1 MKVHND
7 KINTV
12 KNTTFEGYKPV
23 KSDLGYNEYEFNY
36 PFDDS
41 KFNCYLEICKV
52 IPDENGN
59 YKLGNLLKN
68 KKQKTSELQLNS
80 GVNKINLSHYSL
92 PDGEAFGYHFK
103 LVPKDNPSAPPMYQ
117 VDAGDI
123 VNFTKS
129 NSDYEKIFNIVVP
142 NGTKGTTGGA
152 MVLLVPDSYNAM
164 YTFDKDGKY
173 VPNLDYIEAFK
184 SVKTFSN
191 KIGGSLAGVEHDLDA
206 GKFDGLAKIVSTPL
220 FTDDSKTPH
229 AYWNKNCM
237 QIAQPLG
244 SVDDYAR
251 LQRKLFA
258 HGINW
263 VSDGA
268 YVNEGLEGVHFKHVL
283 KWGTES
289 PYFNWFNAA
298 NLKDGPLSLGAF
310 GKKSSFVAHKVV
322 NSPWNFEQTADG
334 MVQAKRN
341 KHYDK
346 NKPTYIQVFDR
357 RLVTAD
363 EAKNNTPL
371 IEDYSKRNTDNIFD
385 IVTHD
390 DTVIP
395 YAFEIDPDIY
405 LDNIKKFNDYNKHKP
420 IGQYVPYSSFE
431 ATRIL
436 TKFPKFQL
444 ENKFESGFTT
454 WDANVDIAKLRY
466 VYSHADTIYENNL
479 PLSQREKYRNTI
491 VETNNEVQ
499 DYAITSAQ
507 FWTKKANQILN
518 LYVAKNLPNADA
530 NDPEKVNKLIQD
542 NITKK
547 KVFPA
552 SLNAKM
558 DINSVKNV
566 LNGSYKLNGAKTVE
580 DFKTVVKSNLMD
592 VPLDSIELGDN
603 IISVLGSPYITKR
616 ARHQDEIGK
625 SRFELDKLNN
635 PHLIPEYEETYKSTN
650 AMFYEKDDITANKN
664 GEFYTFAM
672 NVLKRVN
679 EMLPEDSKLNAG
691 YNTSSYGKYVVPLLA
706 PEIMKFA
713 VIKGLFPDAEVS
725 VNEQD
730 GGIKYN
736 YKDLKQTS
744 LQELGIQATSVK
756 QEAAE
761 LLSAMKKGV
770 ASIDNENKDLLA
782 AALYKMIENTNLTSF
797 KLAEMIV
804 DRSQA
809 GLDWRIDATKDIG
822 DIDALRNGHAD
833 FEPTWNEVT
842 KFWNKFAKAV
852 YSENPNSYLVAEVT
866 DEEDL
871 YDKGNGKDSSRY
883 GMKKDIVMKFL
894 RETGITSTANYRYF
908 FTDVAGIFGKTLQT
922 GADAFDLK
930 DINTRMSYLMQ
941 DHWNDKNELNAG
953 FLNFGPLNALSNS
966 YTFVDNH
973 DKPRILH
980 GLAMDM
986 GLFYADLTD
995 KDKNHSY
1002 REAAYRVF
1010 ENNFL
1015 GPIDMKKF
1023 NEFKFDR
1030 KSPKAAAM
1038 GDALQNAVSK
1048 TLSNLMQPYPDIV
1061 NSDNKDYIHAHF
1073 CQAISE
1079 LANGISYLKDGSRKE
1094 FNADG
1099 FGVVPFD
1106 VAINKVIEQA
1116 ENHGL
1121 ELTQAKKDILRK
1133 SILCEMLKPAL
1144 PKMKGI
1150 MQFLVAAPGNPTLY
1164 AGDDFGTTGYDQK
1177 TKNIYLQNRSVLH
1190 HEWLEEGSE
1199 KIEDLKKFK
1208 TEIDEVMALRS
1219 RYELHPLNDGAPY
1232 LLPEQNATKT
1242 ADPNDKDY
1250 SEKLSAILRQS
1261 TDGAMT
1267 VSLFNTRG
1275 ITHDYHYENGY
1286 KDVWLSAIEITPPP
1300 DAKALRAG
1308 ISQNIEFVNAKN
1320 ENERFIVKYER
1331 KNINGNE
1338 EDHYYIVP
1346 KNGGKIHVDDYT
1358 MILYYA
1364 PDDVMKKA
1372 KELKEL
1378 REKTKVVDKDT
1389 NVFDMLKKK
1398 YEENR
1403 ARNHSTTFTGGVKLY
1418 NPQYNIVSNPYA
1430 QTKKAETG
1438 SRLAL
1443 LAK

>member
-7 KINTV
+7 KLNTV
-12 KNTTFEGYKPV
+12 RNTTFEGYKPV
-23 KSDLGYNEYEFNY
+23 KSDLGYDEYEFNY

-41 KFNCYLEICKV
+41 KFNCYLELCKV
-52 IPDENGN
+52 TPDENGD
-59 YKLGNLLKN
+59 YKLGSLLKN
-68 KKQKTSELQLNS
+68 KKLKSTELQIKS
-80 GVNKINLSHYSL
+80 GVNKINLSQYAL
-92 PDGEAFGYHFK
+92 PNSEPFGYHFK

-117 VDAGDI
+117 IDSGDV
-123 VNFTKS
+123 VNFVNQENGKKA
-129 NSDYEKIFNIVVP
+129 YEKIFNLVVP
-142 NGTKGTTGGA
+142 NGTKGTTGGSQ
-152 MVLLVPDSYNAM
+152 VLLVPDSYNAM

-237 QIAQPLG
+237 QIAQALG
-244 SVDDYAR
+244 NADDYAR
-251 LQRKLFA
+251 LQKKLFA

-283 KWGTES
+283 KWGEES
-289 PYFNWFNAA
+289 PYFNWFNAT
-298 NLKDGPLSLGAF
+298 NLKDGPFSLGVF
-310 GKKSSFVAHKVV
+310 GEKSNFVAHKVV
-322 NSPWNFEQTADG
+322 NCPWEFEQTADG
-334 MVQAKRN
+334 MIQHKRN

-357 RLVTAD
+357 RLVTPD
-363 EAKNNTPL
+363 EAKNNSPL
-371 IEDYSKRNTDNIFD
+371 IEDYSKRNTDNTFD
-385 IVTHD
+385 IVTHN

-444 ENKFESGFTT
+444 EKKFESGFTT

-479 PLSQREKYRNTI
+479 PVDKREEYRNKI
-491 VETNNEVQ
+491 IQTNKEVQ
-499 DYAITSAQ
+499 DYAITSAKY
-507 FWTKKANQILN
+507 WTKKANQILN
-518 LYVAKNLPNADA
+518 LHVAKNLPNADA
-530 NDPEKVNKLIQD
+530 NDPEKIYKLVQQ
-542 NITKK
+542 NIKDK

-552 SLNAKM
+552 LLDQKV
-558 DINSVKNV
+558 DINIIKNV
-566 LNGSYKLNGAKTVE
+566 LNGSYKLNGASTVE

-603 IISVLGSPYITKR
+603 IVSVLGSPYITNR
-616 ARHQDEIGK
+616 ARHDDEIGK
-625 SRFELDKLNN
+625 SRFELDKLEN

-650 AMFYEKDDITANKN
+650 AMFYEKDDITVNKN
-664 GEFYTFAM
+664 GELYTFAM

-679 EMLPEDSKLNAG
+679 EKLPEESKLNAG
-691 YNTSSYGKYVVPLLA
+691 YNTSAYGKYVVPLLA

-725 VNEQD
+725 VNKED
-730 GGIKYN
+730 GGIKYD
-736 YKDLKQTS
+736 YKELKQTS
-744 LQELGIQATSVK
+744 LQDLGIQATSAK
-756 QEAAE
+756 QEATE

-770 ASIDNENKDLLA
+770 ASISTKDKDLLA
-782 AALYKMIENTNLTSF
+782 EALYKMIENTNITSF

-804 DRSQA
+804 DRSQS

-822 DIDALRNGHAD
+822 DIDALRNGHVE
-833 FEPTWNEVT
+833 FETTWNEVI

-852 YSENPNSYLVAEVT
+852 YSQNPNSYLVAEVT

-871 YDKGNGKDSSRY
+871 YKIGNGEASSRY
-883 GMKKDIVMKFL
+883 GSKKDIVMKFL

-908 FTDVAGIFGKTLQT
+908 FSDVAGIFGKSAEKGGDSYEGLGTKMQ
-922 GADAFDLK
+922 
-930 DINTRMSYLMQ
+930 YLMQ
-941 DHWNDKNELNAG
+941 DHIDKDGKENTG
-953 FLNFGPLNALSNS
+953 FLHFGPLSALSTS

-973 DKPRILH
+973 DKPRVLH
-980 GLAMDM
+980 GLGMDM
-986 GLFYADLTD
+986 GLFYTDLTD
-995 KDKNHSY
+995 KNNHAY

-1015 GPIDMKKF
+1015 DSIDQNKLSKYQ
-1023 NEFKFDR
+1023 FDR

-1038 GDALQNAVSK
+1038 GDALQNAVAK
-1048 TLSNLMQPYPDIV
+1048 TLPELTKAYPDIF
-1061 NSDNKDYIHAHF
+1061 NSGNRNHIHGHF
-1073 CQAISE
+1073 CNAISE
-1079 LANGISYLKDGSRKE
+1079 LANGVSYLKDGSRKQ

-1106 VAINKVIEQA
+1106 VAINKMIEQS

-1121 ELTQAKKDILRK
+1121 ELSKAQKDILRK

-1144 PKMKGI
+1144 PKMKGM
-1150 MQFLVAAPGNPTLY
+1150 MQFLVAAPGNPTVY
-1164 AGDDFGTTGYDQK
+1164 AGDDFGTTGYEQK

-1190 HEWLEEGSE
+1190 HEWLEDGSE
-1199 KIEDLKKFK
+1199 KIDMLKNFK
-1208 TEIDEVMALRS
+1208 KEIDDVMLLRS
-1219 RYELHPLNDGAPY
+1219 RYELHPLNDGAPFV
-1232 LLPEQNATKT
+1232 LPTQNATKSG
-1242 ADPNDKDY
+1242 DPNDKDY
-1250 SEKLSAILRQS
+1250 SEKVSAILRQS

-1267 VSLFNTRG
+1267 ISLFNTRG
-1275 ITHDYHYENGY
+1275 ITHDYKQENGE
-1286 KDVWLSAIEITPPP
+1286 KDVWLSAVEITPPP
-1300 DAKALRAG
+1300 DGNSLRAG
-1308 ISQNIEFVNAKN
+1308 ISQNMEFVNAKN
-1320 ENERFIVKYER
+1320 QNERFVVKYEN
-1331 KNINGNE
+1331 KNGD
-1338 EDHYYIVP
+1338 DHYYIVP

-1364 PDDVMKKA
+1364 PEEVMKKA
-1372 KELKEL
+1372 RELEAI
-1378 REKTKVVDKDT
+1378 REKTKAVDNDT
-1389 NVFDMLKKK
+1389 NVFDTLKAQ

-1403 ARNHSTTFTGGVKLY
+1403 RRNHSTTFTGGIKLY

-1430 QTKKAETG
+1430 QPKKTETG
-1438 SRLAL
+1438 SRLAI

>member
-7 KINTV
+7 KLNTV
-12 KNTTFEGYKPV
+12 KNTSFEGYKPV
-23 KSDLGYNEYEFNY
+23 KSDLGYNVYEFNY
-36 PFDDS
+36 PFDEN

-52 IPDENGN
+52 IPDGNGN
-59 YKLGNLLKN
+59 YKLDELAKN
-68 KKQKTSELQLNS
+68 KKEKTTALQIKPGINK
-80 GVNKINLSHYSL
+80 VNLANYSL
-92 PDGEAFGYHFK
+92 GTGEAFAYHFK
-103 LVPKDNPSAPPMYQ
+103 MVPADNPTAPPMYQ
-117 VDAGDI
+117 IDSGDL
-123 VNFTKS
+123 VNFTKTD
-129 NSDYEKIFNIVVP
+129 SDYEKIYNIVVP
-142 NGTKGTTGGA
+142 NGSKGTTGGSQ
-152 MVLLVPDSYNAM
+152 VLLVPDSYNAM

-220 FTDDSKTPH
+220 FTDDTRSSH

-237 QIAQPLG
+237 QIAQSLG
-244 SVDDYAR
+244 SVDDFAR

-258 HGINW
+258 RGINW

-268 YVNEGLEGVHFKHVL
+268 FVNEGLEGVHFKHVL
-283 KWGTES
+283 KYGEES
-289 PYFNWFNAA
+289 PYFNWFNAT
-298 NLKDGPLSLGAF
+298 NIKDGPLSLGVF
-310 GKKSSFVAHKVV
+310 GKKTKFVAHKLV
-322 NSPWNFEQTADG
+322 NSPWDYEQSADG
-334 MVQAKRN
+334 IVAAKKN
-341 KHYDK
+341 KNYDK

-357 RLVTAD
+357 RLVSVD
-363 EAKNNTPL
+363 ESKNNTPL
-371 IEDYSKRNTDNIFD
+371 IEQYSKRNTANIFD
-385 IVTHD
+385 IITHD
-390 DTVIP
+390 DTIMP

-405 LDNIKKFNDYNKHKP
+405 KDNVKKFNDYNKHKP
-420 IGQYVPYSSFE
+420 IGQYVPYGSFE

-436 TKFPKFQL
+436 TKFPKFEL
-444 ENKFESGFTT
+444 EAKFESRFTT

-479 PLSQREKYRNTI
+479 PENKRVEYRNT
-491 VETNNEVQ
+491 VLETNKEVQ
-499 DYAITSAQ
+499 DYAITSGK

-518 LYVAKNLPNADA
+518 LHVAKNLANADA
-530 NDPEKVNKLIQD
+530 NNPEKVQKLIKD
-542 NITKK
+542 NIETK

-552 SLNAKM
+552 SLSSKV
-558 DINSVKNV
+558 DINSITNV

-616 ARHQDEIGK
+616 ARHDDEIGK
-625 SRFELDKLNN
+625 SRFEMDKLNN
-635 PHLIPEYEETYKSTN
+635 PHLIPEYESTYKSTN
-650 AMFYEKDDITANKN
+650 AMFYEKDDITVNKN

-672 NVLKRVN
+672 NVLKRLN
-679 EMLPEDSKLNAG
+679 EKLPEDSKLNAG
-691 YNTSSYGKYVVPLLA
+691 YNTSPYGKYVVPLLA

-725 VNEQD
+725 INEQD

-744 LQELGIQATSVK
+744 LQELGINATSPK
-756 QEAAE
+756 QEATE

-770 ASIDNENKDLLA
+770 ASLSNEDKNLLA
-782 AALYKMIENTNLTSF
+782 EALYKMIENTNITSF

-822 DIDALRNGHAD
+822 DIDALRNGHVD

-842 KFWNKFAKAV
+842 KFWKKFAAGV
-852 YSENPNSYLVAEVT
+852 YKENPNSYLVAEVT

-871 YDKGNGKDSSRY
+871 YNNGKGNESSKYR
-883 GMKKDIVMKFL
+883 MKKDIVMKFL

-908 FTDVAGIFGKTLQT
+908 FSDVAGIFGKSLEK
-922 GADAFDLK
+922 GYSILK
-930 DINTRMSYLMQ
+930 PHEINTRMSYIMQ
-941 DHWNDKNELNAG
+941 NHKNEDGTENTG
-953 FLNFGPLNALSNS
+953 FLNFGPLDALTNS

-986 GLFYADLTD
+986 ELFYADLTN
-995 KDKNHSY
+995 KGNHAQ

-1010 ENNFL
+1010 VNNFL
-1015 GPIDMKKF
+1015 DPIDSKHF
-1023 NEFKFDR
+1023 NKYEFDR

-1038 GDALQNAVSK
+1038 GDALQTAVSR
-1048 TLSNLMQPYPDIV
+1048 TLNNLVTAYPDIF
-1061 NSDNKDYIHAHF
+1061 NSGNKSHIHGHF
-1073 CQAISE
+1073 CNAISE
-1079 LANGISYLKDGSRKE
+1079 LANGISYLKDGSKKE

-1099 FGVVPFD
+1099 FGVIPFD
-1106 VAINKVIEQA
+1106 VVIGKMIEQA
-1116 ENHGL
+1116 QNHGL
-1121 ELTQAKKDILRK
+1121 ELSQAQKDILRK

-1144 PKMKGI
+1144 PKLKGM
-1150 MQFLVAAPGNPTLY
+1150 MQFLVAAPGNPTVY
-1164 AGDDFGTTGYDQK
+1164 AGDDFGTTGYESK

-1199 KIEDLKKFK
+1199 RIDDLKKFK
-1208 TEIDEVMALRS
+1208 KEIDQIMSLRS
-1219 RYELHPLNDGAPY
+1219 RYELHPLNDGALY
-1232 LLPEQNATKT
+1232 LLPEQKGTKT
-1242 ADPNDKDY
+1242 GDLNDKNY

-1267 VSLFNTRG
+1267 ISLFNTRG
-1275 ITHDYHYENGY
+1275 ITHDYKYANGE

-1300 DAKALRAG
+1300 EGTSLRAG
-1308 ISQNIEFVNAKN
+1308 ITQDTEFVNAKN
-1320 ENERFIVKYER
+1320 ENERFIVKYE
-1331 KNINGNE
+1331 NQNGQ
-1338 EDHYYIVP
+1338 DHYYIVP

-1364 PDDVMKKA
+1364 PDEVKAKA
-1372 KELKEL
+1372 KELEEIRKN
-1378 REKTKVVDKDT
+1378 TKVDDKDT

-1403 ARNHSTTFTGGVKLY
+1403 KNNHSTTFTGGIRLY
-1418 NPQYNIVSNPYA
+1418 NPQYNIVSNPYS
-1430 QTKKAETG
+1430 QTKKADTG

-1443 LAK
+1443 LSK